1 MLSRDFPGADRF
13 ISAIDDAVRAG
24 STPEI
29 TDKLRNAL
37 CRMIRTQEVRL
48 PECVYE
54 AVGDHYARREL
65 YQSEDLG
72 YSVIAMTWGPGQG
85 TSLHDHHGMW
95 CVEGVWHGALEIV
108 QYDLVEEA
116 QDARFRFRPVGSIQ
130 AGAGSAGSLIP
141 PHEFHTIRNPADDG
155 VAVSVHIYSG
165 PMKCC
170 AVFKSLGG
178 GWYERSEK
186 QLGLDS

>member
-1 MLSRDFPGADRF
+1 MSIQGVQPLVAMADR
-13 ISAIDDAVRAG
+13 AVAHGEVEKIVDELRAGLCELIRAG
-24 STPEI
+24 SV
-29 TDKLRNAL
+29 K
-37 CRMIRTQEVRL
+37 L
-48 PECVYE
+48 PEVFHQTC
-54 AVGDHYARREL
+54 GDHYARRL
-65 YQSEDLG
+65 VHRDDVQG
-72 YSVIAMTWGPGQG
+72 YSVVAMTWGPGQA
-85 TSLHDHHGMW
+85 TPLHDHGGMW

-116 QDARFRFRPVGSIQ
+116 GESRFRFRPVGSIQ

-165 PMKCC
+165 PMTCC
-170 AVFKSLGG
+170 AVFKSLGE

-186 QLGLDS
+186 QLGLDG